1 MEFLRGWADQ
11 WLHADFF
18 TVAKMVMTPQQL
30 LQWQMWVMD
39 EAKLIL
45 REQQSKGNPARLN
58 FEILTST
65 GAMAETAAQLQ
76 FVQPPMLYWNKE
88 VAIRA

>member
-1 MEFLRGWADQ
+1 MDLPHPMKFLRGWADQ

-30 LQWQMWVMD
+30 LQWQMWVTD

-45 REQQSKGNPARLN
+45 QEQQSRGNPAGLN
-58 FEILTST
+58 FEILTGT
-65 GAMAETAAQLQ
+65 GAMAETAA
-76 FVQPPMLYWNKE
+76 
-88 VAIRA
+88 

>member
-30 LQWQMWVMD
+30 LQWQMWVTD
-39 EAKLIL
+39 EATLIL
-45 REQQSKGNPARLN
+45 QEQQAGKTL
-58 FEILTST
+58 LD
-65 GAMAETAAQLQ
+65 
-76 FVQPPMLYWNKE
+76 
-88 VAIRA
+88 